1 MGFLDRLGLSP
12 LPDNKPWSSS
22 QKRKRGNMSGIPAQT
37 KQPKYAYAPEAYMNS
52 GYGGAGSVVVTE
64 DEDDAGIGGSGYTPT
79 EMTGRK
85 KKNVKKPVVVH
96 PPNQDL
102 FVKAVQSNILLKKA
116 EEKWVK
122 GGPGK
127 RLGTLEDIK
136 KQRMLNDRIIE
147 AVAKNGMVPSPEA
160 REPAKK
166 PKTPKTAET
175 TKKPKTMYVVV
186 PSGNDEESL
195 SSNEE
200 EEVEVEPQP
209 VGFEKLI
216 EKHKPS
222 LDALQNFPP
231 TAPPPA
237 GGKTQPAVGKTQPAG
252 AKTQPAGAKTH
263 PTGARTHPTGGK
275 TQPAV
280 GKTRPAVGKTQ
291 PTAGKTQ
298 PEITNPSWD
307 LHPNTRAR
315 VLGDKKLIL
324 AEIGEPEYA
333 CRDVEIRDAIW
344 QIMDRMERFAKQ
356 HFDEEV
362 DNAWTRDERDGIVSE
377 YWYMRMGFDTVK
389 LIHCVASGGPLGVYG
404 WHDIFL
410 NEKKRRA
417 LVCAIIGKIITE
429 QVFQHPFFGGSK
441 ENLKR
446 IADSETKLRDDDG
459 FVRHR
464 FNALYIRSVL
474 QPTQKSKLT
483 LPPKFTSHV
492 NAVLSALWVHLSHL
506 YSLVNAERLSP
517 TEVLVPL
524 HTIITQAALV
534 SLHMRL
540 DPHTVYHH
548 APMFKEDNF
557 DGDRMECFNIAELD
571 IENPHKELA
580 KCPPEEQVRRA
591 RLSAAERKR
600 SKGDSLVTAITILD
614 GVTAYR
620 LGGWEAPHS
629 RPSNVVYERDSY
641 KNKGVRTR
649 VLTHG
654 WVYCRWG
661 RARSVQKPA
670 ADAEV
675 NEEEGRKLHGDS
687 WREGGWLGFTDV
699 RGVMDWL
706 EEERED
712 NRLEKRERREWAAR
726 LQEEKE
732 DMLMSG
738 GVGGEASGQG
748 KGKGQSTPGKGT
760 SVAAVRGGEAVEQ
773 PRSGVESLSPEVEQ
787 IGSSEAETGS
797 SLTPEL
803 ETGSPQV
810 DQWKLAVKKVDKGKG
825 RADMASGPQSP
836 VVDSWNLDLD
846 PGYSD

>member
-344 QIMDRMERFAKQ
+344 QVMDRMERFAKQ

-687 WREGGWLGFTDV
+687 WREGGWLGFTD
-699 RGVMDWL
+699 
-706 EEERED
+706 
-712 NRLEKRERREWAAR
+712 
-726 LQEEKE
+726 
-732 DMLMSG
+732 
-738 GVGGEASGQG
+738 
-748 KGKGQSTPGKGT
+748 STPGKGT

>member
-654 WVYCRWG
+654 WVYC
-661 RARSVQKPA
+661 
-670 ADAEV
+670 E
-675 NEEEGRKLHGDS
+675 
-687 WREGGWLGFTDV
+687 
-699 RGVMDWL
+699 
-706 EEERED
+706 
-712 NRLEKRERREWAAR
+712 
-726 LQEEKE
+726 
-732 DMLMSG
+732 
-738 GVGGEASGQG
+738 
-748 KGKGQSTPGKGT
+748 
-760 SVAAVRGGEAVEQ
+760 
-773 PRSGVESLSPEVEQ
+773 
-787 IGSSEAETGS
+787 
-797 SLTPEL
+797 
-803 ETGSPQV
+803 
-810 DQWKLAVKKVDKGKG
+810 
-825 RADMASGPQSP
+825 
-836 VVDSWNLDLD
+836 
-846 PGYSD
+846 

>member
-344 QIMDRMERFAKQ
+344 QVMDRMERFAKQ

-654 WVYCRWG
+654 WVYC
-661 RARSVQKPA
+661 
-670 ADAEV
+670 E
-675 NEEEGRKLHGDS
+675 
-687 WREGGWLGFTDV
+687 
-699 RGVMDWL
+699 
-706 EEERED
+706 
-712 NRLEKRERREWAAR
+712 
-726 LQEEKE
+726 
-732 DMLMSG
+732 
-738 GVGGEASGQG
+738 
-748 KGKGQSTPGKGT
+748 
-760 SVAAVRGGEAVEQ
+760 
-773 PRSGVESLSPEVEQ
+773 
-787 IGSSEAETGS
+787 
-797 SLTPEL
+797 
-803 ETGSPQV
+803 
-810 DQWKLAVKKVDKGKG
+810 
-825 RADMASGPQSP
+825 
-836 VVDSWNLDLD
+836 
-846 PGYSD
+846 